1 MLSPRL
7 QHSPTLRGLALVH
20 HQVHTGRLS
29 QNNDVSMLYNE
40 TPGAKSKS
48 EANPSCT
55 TQLTLLLDGL
65 QPQETTGGHDR
76 FARL

>member
-1 MLSPRL
+1 
-7 QHSPTLRGLALVH
+7 
-20 HQVHTGRLS
+20 
-29 QNNDVSMLYNE
+29 MLYNE
-40 TPGAKSKS
+40 TPAKSKS